1 MAAVS
6 VKTIYSSWTS
16 KMSNKVAI
24 NALETK
30 NRLVGRILQALNTKY
45 TFKILLRKQK
55 RVTKSQ
61 GKI

>member
-30 NRLVGRILQALNTKY
+30 NRLVGRNLQALNTKY